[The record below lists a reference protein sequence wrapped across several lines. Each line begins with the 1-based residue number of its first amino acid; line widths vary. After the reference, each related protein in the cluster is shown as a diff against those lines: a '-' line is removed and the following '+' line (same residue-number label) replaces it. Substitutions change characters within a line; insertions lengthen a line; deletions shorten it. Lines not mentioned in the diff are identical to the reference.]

1 MRQKLIFT
9 FLAVLFLGSLFFV
22 LSGSI
27 SWGYMSGMEIFLTST
42 LLLLLLYFQDDKKR
56 LIILSLLSLTRPEF
70 VILNL
75 CFVFLILNKKKKFFP
90 LLIFFLYFVLNF
102 ILTGRFSPTGSSSKL
117 FFLRSNFL
125 KSITFTATLYFGDV
139 FKGILGGFYPN
150 DVSVGFDGVMVARY
164 FAPLSLL
171 LFVFGIKNLLR
182 NQRVDVAVSVF
193 SFIIIYVLGIS
204 FSTAYGFQNHRYLI
218 PIFVVYSLILT
229 LGILEIG
236 KLRYFVLSF
245 LLIFNLLGTIHFR
258 GIFGINSY
266 LIGAVFK
273 KMAYW
278 LKENVK
284 DDEAIALVDAGSLK
298 YFSQKR
304 IIDMLGL
311 VSPKYYGLNFAEV
324 FEQMKKEKNK
334 PNYILIQRSFCQ
346 KSGDYMQIYILVDT
360 PVHAINLLSGLE
372 LTLWRVKKCFFEN
385 YPEVN
390 GKIIFSLNIADK
402 FDEKNK
408 KVKFRLLI
416 PAQLLSDNESLREV
430 PCLENKT
437 LEESCFL
444 SKAEKMEAELPNLHI
459 QPSVQRSPSVVPC

>member
-1 MRQKLIFT
+1 
-9 FLAVLFLGSLFFV
+9 
-22 LSGSI
+22 
-27 SWGYMSGMEIFLTST
+27 
-42 LLLLLLYFQDDKKR
+42 
-56 LIILSLLSLTRPEF
+56 
-70 VILNL
+70 
-75 CFVFLILNKKKKFFP
+75 
-90 LLIFFLYFVLNF
+90 
-102 ILTGRFSPTGSSSKL
+102 
-117 FFLRSNFL
+117 
-125 KSITFTATLYFGDV
+125 
-139 FKGILGGFYPN
+139 
-150 DVSVGFDGVMVARY
+150 
-164 FAPLSLL
+164 
-171 LFVFGIKNLLR
+171 
-182 NQRVDVAVSVF
+182 
-193 SFIIIYVLGIS
+193 
-204 FSTAYGFQNHRYLI
+204 
-218 PIFVVYSLILT
+218 LT

-408 KVKFRLLI
+408 KVKFYFKEPEIVVYPFVYKNDTFKFADAGRIVYGAIEFKFYLDTLKENLYLILGIPKSVDFGVGSLYSAKITRWEKDKFKIKIELNSNIWEKEVFLNRGYNFVEIQIKKEFLQKGENFIRLYGFFPLTYLWI
-416 PAQLLSDNESLREV
+416 V
-430 PCLENKT
+430 
-437 LEESCFL
+437 
-444 SKAEKMEAELPNLHI
+444 EK
-459 QPSVQRSPSVVPC
+459 